1 MGNRP
6 ATRTVLDM
14 YKLYDRDP
22 VITAK
27 NEEEKERKK
36 HLEFE
41 TKTQWR
47 GGNNRVEDEDPVGRN
62 SRAPLLSEHNQK
74 LMYRH
79 VIITARTD
87 ELSDAELMAPTA
99 RKPTLVETSAVVVL
113 PSCLI
118 KGRKTKKQC
127 PSVLAFSHGI
137 TPFVLFVISY
147 PFLLFICL
155 LLLLSPAHLS
165 AVSSLEENIRH
176 LVIYS
181 IKYPSFHF
189 AYCTDLSCSLSLC
202 HHHQLAR
209 G

>member
-1 MGNRP
+1 
-6 ATRTVLDM
+6 M

-87 ELSDAELMAPTA
+87 GLSDAELMAPTA

-118 KGRKTKKQC
+118 KGRKTKKNSVR
-127 PSVLAFSHGI
+127 PSW
-137 TPFVLFVISY
+137 LFLTASL
-147 PFLLFICL
+147 LLFYL
-155 LLLLSPAHLS
+155 LFLTLFFSLS
-165 AVSSLEENIRH
+165 ASFSSYLQRI
-176 LVIYS
+176 S
-181 IKYPSFHF
+181 PPSLRWRR
-189 AYCTDLSCSLSLC
+189 TSDIS
-202 HHHQLAR
+202 
-209 G
+209 